1 MTFSSLRE
9 WRLLRIKGAK
19 HKTEVRILMIGDIV
33 GKPGRR
39 AIQTL
44 VPSLRNEYQIDLVVA
59 NAENSAGG
67 FGLTPDTSKELLQTG
82 VDVLTTGNH
91 VWDQKEI
98 IPYMDGRLPIL
109 RPLNFAPEV
118 PGSGYLVTHGV
129 LVVNLIGRVFM
140 KTWEC
145 PFRTMDKLLNT
156 IPDRP
161 SIIVVDFHGEATSE
175 KGAMGWY
182 LDGRVS
188 GVFGTHTH
196 VGTIDTMILPKGTAY
211 VTDLGMVG
219 PRLSI
224 IGDEPQGVIQRFLTQ
239 MHQRL
244 SVAKGPARFSSVM
257 VDIDEG
263 NGKATSICRVDRE
276 LD

>member
-1 MTFSSLRE
+1 
-9 WRLLRIKGAK
+9 
-19 HKTEVRILMIGDIV
+19 MIGDIV

-44 VPSLRNEYQIDLVVA
+44 VPSLRNEYKIDLVIA

-67 FGLTPDTSKELLQTG
+67 FGLTPDTSKELLENG

-91 VWDQKEI
+91 VWDKKEI

-109 RPLNFAPEV
+109 RPINFAPEV
-118 PGSGYLVTHGV
+118 PGSGYLITHNV

-156 IPDRP
+156 VPDKP
-161 SIIVVDFHGEATSE
+161 SMIVVDFHGEATSE

-257 VDIDEG
+257 VDIDESS
-263 NGKATSICRVDRE
+263 GKATSICRVDRE